1 MTLHT
6 SGDIADLSDTQ
17 RAQISD
23 RWNTHHAVRYLGA
36 SVDLTDPDVVRL
48 TVDPIESHHRGGL
61 GTDAVNGVV
70 MAGVFDLTIGLVAH
84 LAALQRRVGTVQLNI
99 QYIRP
104 VHGDRFEVEGRLVR
118 CGRKLSF
125 GTADLL
131 NQDKTLC
138 ARCDGM
144 AAIVGETPSE
154 LIAL

>member
-1 MTLHT
+1 M
-6 SGDIADLSDTQ
+6 
-17 RAQISD
+17 
-23 RWNTHHAVRYLGA
+23 RYLGA
-36 SVDLTDPDVVRL
+36 CVDLADPEVVRL
-48 TVDPIESHHRGGL
+48 TVDPVEPHHRGGL

-84 LAALQRRVGTVQLNI
+84 LAAFQQRVGTVQLNI

-118 CGRKLSF
+118 CGRTLVF
-125 GTADLL
+125 GTAELL
-131 NQDKTLC
+131 NQDERLC

-144 AAIVGETPSE
+144 AAIVGDTAAE